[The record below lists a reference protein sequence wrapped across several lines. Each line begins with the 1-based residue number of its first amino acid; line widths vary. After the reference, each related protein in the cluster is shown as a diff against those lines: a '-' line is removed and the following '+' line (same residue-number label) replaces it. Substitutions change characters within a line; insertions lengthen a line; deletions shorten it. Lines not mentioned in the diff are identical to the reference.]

1 MNEYSVKVVER
12 RREICAWPTDTFE
25 IDHYNLDSPP
35 SSTPIYPHTVLLF
48 VPGNPGCAGWYIP
61 MLKTVVQRL
70 GCGYSARAASYAGHG
85 TVPDIVRSHN
95 EDRDHKIAWSVDGQV
110 EHKVQWID
118 EVTKDFM
125 RSSSRVDSSPLP
137 RLVWVSHS
145 IGSHLVQRHLIL
157 RKDILF
163 RTRAVIHLMPFT
175 RFDPFPRWKKTCLSM
190 AANAPT
196 ITTTVLQTSSRF
208 ANLLPH
214 NVVDIYLRQ
223 IAGLSLVEDRELA
236 RGLLCNPEYAKN
248 FITLGMEE
256 VRDVPESFDTSA
268 MRIIGKCCPA
278 SMLFCGGPDQWAPK
292 FHLDEMSSAIAN
304 GSLPKNITLEYNDD
318 LVHGFIVYPEMIE
331 PVVNYICK
339 SIINSIGVATC
350 TVVPS
355 KL

>member
-25 IDHYNLDSPP
+25 IDHYQYNLDSPP
-35 SSTPIYPHTVLLF
+35 SSTPIYPHTVLVF

-85 TVPDIVRSHN
+85 TVPDVVRSHN
-95 EDRDHKIAWSVDGQV
+95 KDRDHKIAWSVDGQV

-175 RFDPFPRWKKTCLSM
+175 RFDPFPRWKETFLSM
-190 AANAPT
+190 AANMPT
-196 ITTTVLQTSSRF
+196 ITTTALQTSSRF

-214 NVVDIYLRQ
+214 KVVDIYLKH

-248 FITLGMEE
+248 FITLGLEE
-256 VRDVPESFDTSA
+256 IRDVPVRFDVSF
-268 MRIIGKCCPA
+268 IKCN
-278 SMLFCGGPDQWAPK
+278 LKIRF
-292 FHLDEMSSAIAN
+292 
-304 GSLPKNITLEYNDD
+304 
-318 LVHGFIVYPEMIE
+318 
-331 PVVNYICK
+331 
-339 SIINSIGVATC
+339 
-350 TVVPS
+350 
-355 KL
+355 